1 MRSLMKHSTSTM
13 QLRWQRSTPQMRFL
27 AHRRGSPR
35 GCRTS
40 RNISQMCFNVSVLP
54 IILQKSIMSMPLV
67 AIYVQSEGSPKDCF
81 RVSPITCQKSIQ
93 SFHTEDSTMNA
104 VEVVQNNFNNWN
116 RHDAEAIVAAFA
128 EGGTYSNPTPF
139 TGEAIGDFAKTVWT
153 IFPDFSLD
161 LISIGETGGVS
172 LHSNGCTTAPTP
184 AHSQTVLLPL
194 VGA

>member
-1 MRSLMKHSTSTM
+1 
-13 QLRWQRSTPQMRFL
+13 
-27 AHRRGSPR
+27 
-35 GCRTS
+35 
-40 RNISQMCFNVSVLP
+40 
-54 IILQKSIMSMPLV
+54 
-67 AIYVQSEGSPKDCF
+67 
-81 RVSPITCQKSIQ
+81 
-93 SFHTEDSTMNA
+93 MNA

-172 LHSNGCTTAPTP
+172 SHPNGCTTAPTP